1 MIKHLF
7 ISATILS
14 IFSGNMV
21 FASGANDSKEQSPKE
36 EQEYV
41 IKETKKIKDEIKT
54 LEETHASLLEI
65 AENKKESVSKLEEK
79 LSKEE
84 QELTKLKQ
92 QVKEEKAR
100 IAEAERLAKIQ
111 KEKEEAKRIADE
123 KAKAE
128 QEAKEKAEKEAREKE
143 EAEKEASKKAE
154 QTVKETKTV
163 STENSTTNTTNEN
176 YIPSGAKLTASAGVF
191 QGPSGK
197 ETYYNLDMSGVI
209 SIAKSQG
216 IEGNYWV
223 REDGVKMYGDYV
235 IVAAHLGIRP
245 RGSLIETS
253 LGMGIVLDTGGFASS
268 NSTQLDIAT
277 NW

>member
-21 FASGANDSKEQSPKE
+21 FASGANNSTEKSPKE

-41 IKETKKIKDEIKT
+41 IKETKKVKDEIKT
-54 LEETHASLLEI
+54 LKKTQDSLLEI
-65 AENKKESVSKLEEK
+65 AENKKESISKLGEQ

-84 QELTKLKQ
+84 KELSKLKQ
-92 QVKEEKAR
+92 QIKEEKER
-100 IAEAERLAKIQ
+100 IAEEQRLAKIQ
-111 KEKEEAKRIADE
+111 KEKEEAERIAKEKAEKEAKEKAEKEEAKRIADE

-128 QEAKEKAEKEAREKE
+128 QEAE
-143 EAEKEASKKAE
+143 EAK
-154 QTVKETKTV
+154 KETTNISTKNSETN
-163 STENSTTNTTNEN
+163 TENTS
-176 YIPSGAKLTASAGVF
+176 YVPSGAKLTASAGVF

-216 IEGNYWV
+216 IKGNYWV
-223 REDGVKMYGDYV
+223 RDDGVKMYGDYV

-245 RGSLIETS
+245 RGSLIQTS

>member
-7 ISATILS
+7 ITTSILS

-21 FASGANDSKEQSPKE
+21 FASGVNDSKDKSPKE

-41 IKETKKIKDEIKT
+41 IKETKKVKNEIKT
-54 LEETHASLLEI
+54 LKETHESLVEI
-65 AENKKESVSKLEEK
+65 AENKKEIISKLEEQ

-84 QELTKLKQ
+84 QELKKLKQ
-92 QVKEEKAR
+92 QVKEEKER
-100 IAEAERLAKIQ
+100 IAEEQRLAKIQ
-111 KEKEEAKRIADE
+111 KEKEEAQRLAKEKAEKEAKE

-128 QEAKEKAEKEAREKE
+128 QEAKRIAEEEK
-143 EAEKEASKKAE
+143 
-154 QTVKETKTV
+154 VKEKQE
-163 STENSTTNTTNEN
+163 SSNQASTNTTNTN
-176 YIPSGAKLTASAGVF
+176 YVPTGAKLTPSAGVF

-216 IEGNYWV
+216 IQGEYWV

-245 RGSLIETS
+245 RGSLIQTS

>member
-21 FASGANDSKEQSPKE
+21 FASGANNSTEKSPKE

-41 IKETKKIKDEIKT
+41 IKETKKVKDEIKT
-54 LEETHASLLEI
+54 LKKTQDSLLEI
-65 AENKKESVSKLEEK
+65 AENKKESVSKLGEQ

-84 QELTKLKQ
+84 KELSKLKQ
-92 QVKEEKAR
+92 QIKEEKER
-100 IAEAERLAKIQ
+100 IAEEQRLAKIQ
-111 KEKEEAKRIADE
+111 KEKEEAERI
-123 KAKAE
+123 
-128 QEAKEKAEKEAREKE
+128 AKEKAK
-143 EAEKEASKKAE
+143 
-154 QTVKETKTV
+154 KETTNISTKNSETN
-163 STENSTTNTTNEN
+163 TENTS
-176 YIPSGAKLTASAGVF
+176 YVPSGAKLTASAGVF

-223 REDGVKMYGDYV
+223 RDDGVKMYGDYV

-245 RGSLIETS
+245 RGSLIQTS